1 MQKID
6 LSLVSDDA
14 VSKSAEMIVYYRNQS
29 WFAKT
34 NEHQDDSFIKTEQV
48 KAIAYGLTSLSNKNL
63 YINNSFLYQ
72 IADKDLHLLYN
83 VFDKLLTNKNNIF
96 FWNLVER
103 INKFDESVNE
113 EFYFKVNQ
121 LLADY
126 ILTHKQ
132 NILFENNYVIDREF
146 SHNYKLSDIVHEAT
160 KQIIS
165 EIIKINICNENIFNI
180 WKLLF
185 LCNSN
190 NKDDYKTIINEIV
203 FCIFNNNFDADYNN
217 YNQTKNY
224 NKNKLLLL
232 EKLFKIVGNVIDSD
246 FSIFSLFD
254 NKLFLNQ
261 IKTLEELDFCRDVLL
276 LLKSNIDKQNLNNE
290 FVSLNNLINKLHKQF
305 SICEKLFEYIEQLQK
320 ISIPFSPKSNLTQR
334 KELVREIQNLV
345 LQIKDYFP
353 SLFPILT
360 IGTYCYDKNTYYKS
374 KLYGINLEYFLNI
387 KEIDYLS
394 PIDITTFDFFWNF
407 FNYKSCHKDIHDYIY
422 HVANSY
428 DLDSCINKFRNVAVK
443 LWVSIQKSEQHDNNI
458 EDNNSQNCLPLIFN
472 DGRYCVLCHLA
483 TFITANIK
491 KKLFNNRYKQYR
503 FDNIYKDTLL
513 IIEFLFHNCSDKL
526 TKEDIRDC
534 LTELDIEPEDVI
546 YNNDGTYNTT
556 TKASVL
562 NMMIVELFEES
573 LCND

>member
-34 NEHQDDSFIKTEQV
+34 NENQDDSFIKTEQV

-146 SHNYKLSDIVHEAT
+146 SHNYKLYDIVHEAP

-334 KELVREIQNLV
+334 KELVREI
-345 LQIKDYFP
+345 
-353 SLFPILT
+353 
-360 IGTYCYDKNTYYKS
+360 
-374 KLYGINLEYFLNI
+374 
-387 KEIDYLS
+387 
-394 PIDITTFDFFWNF
+394 
-407 FNYKSCHKDIHDYIY
+407 
-422 HVANSY
+422 
-428 DLDSCINKFRNVAVK
+428 
-443 LWVSIQKSEQHDNNI
+443 
-458 EDNNSQNCLPLIFN
+458 
-472 DGRYCVLCHLA
+472 
-483 TFITANIK
+483 
-491 KKLFNNRYKQYR
+491 
-503 FDNIYKDTLL
+503 
-513 IIEFLFHNCSDKL
+513 
-526 TKEDIRDC
+526 
-534 LTELDIEPEDVI
+534 
-546 YNNDGTYNTT
+546 
-556 TKASVL
+556 
-562 NMMIVELFEES
+562 
-573 LCND
+573 

>member
-34 NEHQDDSFIKTEQV
+34 NENQDDSFIKTEQV

-132 NILFENNYVIDREF
+132 NILFENNY
-146 SHNYKLSDIVHEAT
+146 
-160 KQIIS
+160 
-165 EIIKINICNENIFNI
+165 
-180 WKLLF
+180 
-185 LCNSN
+185 
-190 NKDDYKTIINEIV
+190 
-203 FCIFNNNFDADYNN
+203 
-217 YNQTKNY
+217 
-224 NKNKLLLL
+224 
-232 EKLFKIVGNVIDSD
+232 VIDSD

>member
-29 WFAKT
+29 WLAKT
-34 NEHQDDSFIKTEQV
+34 NESQDDSFIKTEQV

-113 EFYFKVNQ
+113 EFYFRVNQ
-121 LLADY
+121 LIADY

-132 NILFENNYVIDREF
+132 NILFENNYVIDKEF
-146 SHNYKLSDIVHEAT
+146 SHNYKLSDKVHEAT
-160 KQIIS
+160 KQVIF
-165 EIIKINICNENIFNI
+165 EIIKTNIFDENIFNI

-190 NKDDYKTIINEIV
+190 YEDDYKIIINEIV
-203 FCIFNNNFDADYNN
+203 FCVFNGNLDSDYND

-224 NKNKLLLL
+224 NNNKLLLL
-232 EKLFKIVGNVIDSD
+232 EKLFEIVSNFIDIN
-246 FSIFSLFD
+246 FSIFRLFE

-261 IKTLEELDFCRDVLL
+261 IKTLEELDFCRNVLL

-290 FVSLNNLINKLHKQF
+290 FVSLNNLIKKLHKQF

-320 ISIPFSPKSNLTQR
+320 ISISFSPKSNLTQR

-345 LQIKDYFP
+345 LQIKDSFP

-360 IGTYCYDKNTYYKS
+360 IGKYCYDKNTYYKS

-394 PIDITTFDFFWNF
+394 IIDVTTFDFFGNY
-407 FNYKSCHKDIHDYIY
+407 FNRKNLDKDIHKYIY
-422 HVANSY
+422 HVTNSY

-443 LWVSIQKSEQHDNNI
+443 LLVSIQKSEQNDNNN

-472 DGRYCVLCHLA
+472 DGRYRILCHLV
-483 TFITANIK
+483 TFITANINK
-491 KKLFNNRYKQYR
+491 KRFNNSYKQRRY
-503 FDNIYKDTLL
+503 DEIYKNSLL
-513 IIEFLFHNCSDKL
+513 IIEFLFHNCSNKL
-526 TKEDIRDC
+526 TEKDIRDC
-534 LTELDIEPEDVI
+534 LTELDIKPEDVI

-562 NMMIVELFEES
+562 NMMIIELFEES
-573 LCND
+573 LCNN

>member
-29 WFAKT
+29 WLAKT
-34 NEHQDDSFIKTEQV
+34 NESQDDSFIKTGQV
-48 KAIAYGLTSLSNKNL
+48 KAIADALISSLNKSL
-63 YINNSFLYQ
+63 WVSNSFLYQ
-72 IADKDLHLLYN
+72 ISDKDLHLFYN
-83 VFDKLLTNKNNIF
+83 VFEKLLANKNNEF

-103 INKFDESVNE
+103 IDKFDESVNE
-113 EFYFKVNQ
+113 EFYFRVNQ
-121 LLADY
+121 LIADY

-132 NILFENNYVIDREF
+132 NILFENNYVIDKEF

-160 KQIIS
+160 KQVIF
-165 EIIKINICNENIFNI
+165 EIIKTNICDENIFNI

-190 NKDDYKTIINEIV
+190 YEDDYKIIINEIV
-203 FCIFNNNFDADYNN
+203 FCIFNSNLDTDYND

-224 NKNKLLLL
+224 NNNKLLLL
-232 EKLFKIVGNVIDSD
+232 EKLFKLVSNFIDTK
-246 FSIFSLFD
+246 FSIFRLFE

-290 FVSLNNLINKLHKQF
+290 FVSLNNLINKLYKQF

-334 KELVREIQNLV
+334 KEFVREIQNLV
-345 LQIKDYFP
+345 LQIKDSFP

-374 KLYGINLEYFLNI
+374 KLYGINWEYFLNI

-428 DLDSCINKFRNVAVK
+428 DLDSCIDKFRNVAVK
-443 LWVSIQKSEQHDNNI
+443 LWVSIQKSEQNDNN
-458 EDNNSQNCLPLIFN
+458 NNSQNCLPLIFN
-472 DGRYCVLCHLA
+472 DGRYRILCHLV
-483 TFITANIK
+483 TFITATIK
-491 KKLFNNRYKQYR
+491 NNCFNSSYKQHR
-503 FDNIYKDTLL
+503 FDKIYKNSLS
-513 IIEFLFHNCSDKL
+513 IIEFLFHNCSNKL
-526 TKEDIRDC
+526 TEKDICDC
-534 LTELDIEPEDVI
+534 LTELDIKPEDVI
-546 YNNDGTYNTT
+546 YNNDGTYNAT

-562 NMMIVELFEES
+562 NMMIVELFYET
-573 LCND
+573 